1 MTIYVYDVLEK
12 VKSKYILNEI
22 NILHGQANFACLCA
36 YVKL

>member
-12 VKSKYILNEI
+12 VKSKYILNET

-36 YVKL
+36 YVTL